1 MAVATSTLVALGLAA
16 AAAGGQYVNTRN
28 TARRQDSEAAAGI
41 RAQSARQ
48 READSTV
55 SDLIDKQAGS
65 SGADEQANVLG
76 QYMQQLRQ
84 AKAGST
90 TGLSQ
95 IGNVSDTA
103 RAAEADAALGV
114 SDYGSKIASLMSAID
129 APGLQRQ
136 NEAVDR
142 ARGGVALE
150 GIGRN
155 ADGDAFLNELR
166 LQGVRRNPW
175 LDAFSSFASGASS
188 GMAGGAGGGG
198 GKLTKGTGG
207 VSKVKTGT
215 NYRGGY

>member
-1 MAVATSTLVALGLAA
+1 MAVATSTAIALALAA
-16 AAAGGQYVNTRN
+16 ASAGGQYINTQN
-28 TARRQDSEAAAGI
+28 TARRQDNEAAAGI
-41 RAQSARQ
+41 RQQAARQ

-155 ADGDAFLNELR
+155 AEGDAFLNQMR
-166 LQGVRRNPW
+166 LQGIRRNPW
-175 LDAFSSFASGASS
+175 LDAFSSFASGAAG
-188 GMAGGAGGGG
+188 GMASGSGGG
-198 GKLTKGTGG
+198 GKFSKGTGG
-207 VSKVKTGT
+207 MPKTKTGA